1 MGFFGR
7 MATLLKSNIND
18 LISKSE
24 DPEKMLNQVIVDM
37 NTQLV
42 EAKKQVAVA
51 IADEKRLQKQ
61 LQGETTVAEEWQ
73 RKAMLAIRAGDD
85 ELAKEALLRKKEHD
99 QLAATF
105 QDQWQK
111 QKNATD
117 QLKLALRALNNKIE
131 EAKRKKNV
139 LIAQKRR
146 AEAMKSIQDT
156 MSGLSQTSAFDTFDR
171 MAEKINQMEAEAE
184 AGAELSEEYSGDV
197 LKHKFSK
204 LEATSGADGDLEA
217 LKRQMGLLP
226 PVEAGPPCCPP
237 RDGRRRAGGGGG
249 SMGAPRCAS
258 SMRSWAGSRC
268 ASPCSGRSRRGRA
281 TWVLPGRSWGHRGEG
296 RGRGRRGGG
305 EPDLNGGGG
314 ALPTERDGGTSRGPG
329 GGEDG
334 GRPGSAVLLGCG
346 ASQGKFSIAA
356 FAVFCAPIGVV
367 VLAVSAVLSRLLD
380 FRPLWRYQHLR
391 MDRKGGPGG

>member
-1 MGFFGR
+1 MPRTADDVESYLHELGR
-7 MATLLKSNIND
+7 HFDNDGGTYILRTGVAETPVAIRVEPPIVELTVTIGKVPAEDAARLELFRKLLEFNAMDLMLASYGVTDGVVND

-184 AGAELSEEYSGDV
+184 AGQS
-197 LKHKFSK
+197 
-204 LEATSGADGDLEA
+204 
-217 LKRQMGLLP
+217 
-226 PVEAGPPCCPP
+226 
-237 RDGRRRAGGGGG
+237 
-249 SMGAPRCAS
+249 
-258 SMRSWAGSRC
+258 
-268 ASPCSGRSRRGRA
+268 
-281 TWVLPGRSWGHRGEG
+281 
-296 RGRGRRGGG
+296 
-305 EPDLNGGGG
+305 
-314 ALPTERDGGTSRGPG
+314 
-329 GGEDG
+329 
-334 GRPGSAVLLGCG
+334 
-346 ASQGKFSIAA
+346 
-356 FAVFCAPIGVV
+356 
-367 VLAVSAVLSRLLD
+367 
-380 FRPLWRYQHLR
+380 
-391 MDRKGGPGG
+391 

>member
-7 MATLLKSNIND
+7 MATLIKSNLND

-146 AEAMKSIQDT
+146 AEAMKSIQET
-156 MSGLSQTSAFDTFDR
+156 MSGLNQTSAFDTFDR

-226 PVEAGPPCCPP
+226 AVEVAPVRVEAE
-237 RDGRRRAGGGGG
+237 A
-249 SMGAPRCAS
+249 APEEAELS
-258 SMRSWAGSRC
+258 EEEMVELEA
-268 ASPCSGRSRRGRA
+268 
-281 TWVLPGRSWGHRGEG
+281 
-296 RGRGRRGGG
+296 
-305 EPDLNGGGG
+305 
-314 ALPTERDGGTSRGPG
+314 ALAELKAR
-329 GGEDG
+329 E
-334 GRPGSAVLLGCG
+334 A
-346 ASQGKFSIAA
+346 
-356 FAVFCAPIGVV
+356 
-367 VLAVSAVLSRLLD
+367 
-380 FRPLWRYQHLR
+380 
-391 MDRKGGPGG
+391 

>member
-1 MGFFGR
+1 MRTEKDVEAYLTKMNRRYSPLDKHGTYVLR
-7 MATLLKSNIND
+7 ANIND

-217 LKRQMGLLP
+217 LKRQMGLRG
-226 PVEAGPPCCPP
+226 EA
-237 RDGRRRAGGGGG
+237 R
-249 SMGAPRCAS
+249 
-258 SMRSWAGSRC
+258 
-268 ASPCSGRSRRGRA
+268 RSRPSRSADEREAHGVPSGDASAEEALLRAELEAALAVAVEELDGPSAEAIHAALGRVDRPAVPDA
-281 TWVLPGRSWGHRGEG
+281 TFRKRLSRAYERL
-296 RGRGRRGGG
+296 RAAFRGG
-305 EPDLNGGGG
+305 EL
-314 ALPTERDGGTSRGPG
+314 E
-329 GGEDG
+329 
-334 GRPGSAVLLGCG
+334 
-346 ASQGKFSIAA
+346 
-356 FAVFCAPIGVV
+356 
-367 VLAVSAVLSRLLD
+367 
-380 FRPLWRYQHLR
+380 H
-391 MDRKGGPGG
+391 

>member
-1 MGFFGR
+1 M
-7 MATLLKSNIND
+7 
-18 LISKSE
+18 
-24 DPEKMLNQVIVDM
+24 
-37 NTQLV
+37 
-42 EAKKQVAVA
+42 
-51 IADEKRLQKQ
+51 
-61 LQGETTVAEEWQ
+61 AEEWQ

-226 PVEAGPPCCPP
+226 AVEVAPVRVEAE
-237 RDGRRRAGGGGG
+237 A
-249 SMGAPRCAS
+249 APEEAELS
-258 SMRSWAGSRC
+258 EEEMVELEA
-268 ASPCSGRSRRGRA
+268 
-281 TWVLPGRSWGHRGEG
+281 
-296 RGRGRRGGG
+296 
-305 EPDLNGGGG
+305 
-314 ALPTERDGGTSRGPG
+314 ALAELKAR
-329 GGEDG
+329 E
-334 GRPGSAVLLGCG
+334 A
-346 ASQGKFSIAA
+346 
-356 FAVFCAPIGVV
+356 
-367 VLAVSAVLSRLLD
+367 
-380 FRPLWRYQHLR
+380 
-391 MDRKGGPGG
+391 